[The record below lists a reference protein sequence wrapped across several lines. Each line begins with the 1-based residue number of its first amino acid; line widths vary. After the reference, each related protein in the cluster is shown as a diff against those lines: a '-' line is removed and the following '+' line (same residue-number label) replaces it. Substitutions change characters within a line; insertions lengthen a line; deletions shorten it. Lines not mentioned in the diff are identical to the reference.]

1 MVSPILRTMARRM
14 TPAQIRAAL
23 QKAQRDQKRA
33 IDNYNREVRKHN
45 TAVKRAVSDYNRA
58 VRNYNSK
65 ARAHNRGVENQRRR
79 LRQEISRLNSRPTGK
94 TFVTYRAST
103 QAFVDVYD
111 RAEAGVTAGPATRAD
126 QRFIDLVSDEAANS
140 VYLANA
146 LDGDGDPE
154 DDFAEAELRAPSM
167 QAELAQFGTDLSQRW
182 VGALYA
188 LSPSNP
194 DAARHFCTSA
204 REVVITMLDVSA
216 PDQEVKKHDPTCELT
231 GAGAVT
237 RRSKVSYLLRRHGV
251 RSVGVAEAV
260 DEDVANLLSLFRTFN
275 EGTHGHAGRFSV
287 TELSAIRTRVE
298 SAIRFIRMVVTAPA
312 N

>member
-1 MVSPILRTMARRM
+1 M

-33 IDNYNREVRKHN
+33 VDNYNREVRKRN
-45 TAVKRAVSDYNRA
+45 AAVKKAVGDYNRA

-65 ARAHNRGVENQRRR
+65 ARAHNREVENQRRR
-79 LRQEISRLNSRPTGK
+79 LRQEINRLNSRPAST

-103 QAFVDVYD
+103 QTFVDVYD
-111 RAEAGVTAGPATRAD
+111 RAEAGVAAGPASRAD
-126 QRFIDLVSDEAANS
+126 HRFLDLVSDEAANS

-154 DDFAEAELRAPSM
+154 DDFTEDDLRAPSM
-167 QAELAQFGTDLSQRW
+167 EAELGHFGTDLSQRW
-182 VGALYA
+182 VGALFA

-204 REVVITMLDVSA
+204 REVVITMLDSSA
-216 PDQEVKKHDPTCELT
+216 SDREVKQHDPSCELT
-231 GAGAVT
+231 DAGAVT

-251 RSVGVAEAV
+251 ESVDVADAV
-260 DEDVANLLSLFRTFN
+260 EEDVANLLSLFRTFN
-275 EGTHGHAGRFSV
+275 EGTHGRAGRFSV

-298 SAIRFIRMVVTAPA
+298 SAIRFVHTVVTAPA
-312 N
+312 